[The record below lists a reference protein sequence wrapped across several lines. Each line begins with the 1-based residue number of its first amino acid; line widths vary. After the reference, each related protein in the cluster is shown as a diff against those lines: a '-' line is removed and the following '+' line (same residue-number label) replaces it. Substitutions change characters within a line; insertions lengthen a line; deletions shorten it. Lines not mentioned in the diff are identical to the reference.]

1 MSTGHLLRLSSLK
14 YCQGVIVF
22 SCRGWEVGSTTPSV
36 DIHSILNNNI
46 VHCYILTFT
55 HCSLLT
61 NCLIFT
67 MRRIVSMH
75 QTVPPPFSCPGET
88 ELTCAPPG
96 YGQDMSGVRKI
107 LQSLTEKH
115 LLRTLR
121 NMKKMKKNNK
131 MNCYLAVISTCILQ
145 FCENSGKF
153 LKALSHTWD
162 RTGDSLN
169 TIKLV
174 VNKPTQIYIVL

>member
-1 MSTGHLLRLSSLK
+1 MLHL
-14 YCQGVIVF
+14 
-22 SCRGWEVGSTTPSV
+22 
-36 DIHSILNNNI
+36 DIHTLQ
-46 VHCYILTFT
+46 LADQ
-55 HCSLLT
+55 LLDLHYAKD
-61 NCLIFT
+61 CQYASD
-67 MRRIVSMH
+67 RP
-75 QTVPPPFSCPGET
+75 PPPFSCPGET

-96 YGQDMSGVRKI
+96 YGQGMSGVRKI

-115 LLRTLR
+115 LLRTLK